1 MVSDVL
7 NNDERLYHGGCARR
21 GKRSR
26 SGGSMPEADV
36 DKSGS
41 EGGGG
46 GAAGASRGVV
56 GFGVVR
62 PEDPMLTVL
71 P

>member
-1 MVSDVL
+1 M
-7 NNDERLYHGGCARR
+7 
-21 GKRSR
+21 SR
-26 SGGSMPEADV
+26 SMPEADV
-36 DKSGS
+36 DESGL

-56 GFGVVR
+56 GFRVVR
-62 PEDPMLTVL
+62 PENPMLTVL